1 MPEPSY
7 WGIEMVK
14 FGKGQVI
21 LQAWYDIFNIYS
33 MTCSNR
39 NCLISLLNKGFEA
52 YYMNFVAIP
61 IPDKMSGC
69 LAEGKHDFKTDVDW
83 IYSLG
88 SLRFAA
94 NE

>member
-7 WGIEMVK
+7 WGVEMVR

-21 LQAWYDIFNIYS
+21 LQAGYGIYL

-52 YYMNFVAIP
+52 YYMDFVAIP
-61 IPDKMSGC
+61 IPDKISGC
-69 LAEGKHDFKTDVDW
+69 LAEGKHDFKTDVDGYIRW
-83 IYSLG
+83 GLG